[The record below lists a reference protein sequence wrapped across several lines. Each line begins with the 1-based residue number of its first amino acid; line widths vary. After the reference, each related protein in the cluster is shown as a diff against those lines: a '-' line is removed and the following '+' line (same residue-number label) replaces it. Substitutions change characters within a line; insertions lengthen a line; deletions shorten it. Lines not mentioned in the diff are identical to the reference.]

1 MVDGQ
6 VEGFDQLSRI
16 KPVNLEMNLLITIA
30 RCARMA
36 RFVRSRTVVNAS
48 NQINWY
54 WVFRHLKWCNPF
66 FYYRRIRKQRR
77 KAQLEAIPVGALD
90 ESTDFVVPTSRV
102 GDKRTSW
109 GVLQIGILAAVR
121 AQAEAEAREARQG
134 RKAGGRLWDAI
145 KSPMQFMRKREDNT
159 QMRQVAAIKIQR
171 AWRSHVR
178 FEAAMSTDGGSMF
191 GDLGIEDDSN
201 SFMNSHRSHSVNP
214 LDRVQNKRSVLAAFA
229 QMNSHAAPGGKLD
242 RREIKASLNMSNEQA
257 QGSRFQ
263 SQAGKG
269 RESQVGSDM
278 RELTGQRVA
287 LGVLLALIFTVVF
300 TYTEASTTSP
310 TTMIVLHNQTMN
322 NQFRMEA
329 LYAARNSSVPN
340 MYLYLPANDDPISF
354 DMAGVKDLKP
364 SERIRYEV
372 LDTLGRETAAEFSY
386 RDEVVQAAIT
396 EIVATLF
403 IVLVWFFGVT
413 AFAGPVMSL
422 VVVPIE
428 RMVRLLGMLMMD
440 PLGYQSTQKFKNF
453 LIEEDKLIKN
463 TRWTKEVLKGMET
476 SFLMSTILRI
486 GSLMKVGFGS
496 AGVEIIRNNL
506 QKGQSKNMLILTT
519 QGSTVSCI
527 FLFCDIRNF
536 TDATECLQEEVFVF
550 TNRIAA
556 VVHSICHSY
565 GGAANKNVGDAFLLS
580 WSLEDGEAGKNST
593 SGDRIRGDGVLKA
606 KSNQADKAL
615 LSVIKICISL
625 YYDNY
630 YLEPLSETARNKL
643 KDKLKRRSGP
653 VVQMG
658 FGLHAGKAVQGAI
671 GSQRKI
677 DATYVS
683 EAVER
688 AEFLESSTKKY
699 GLKMLMSGNFHRLLH
714 PNTRRRCRKI
724 DRILLQDD
732 EEDADEDDDEL
743 HGELMELFTFD
754 MDVAAIHR
762 PQLKSRADENG
773 TISDSG
779 SMTGDPSAARK
790 MRKGDR
796 RSHGSSR
803 QIRNRRRSVSLRPQ
817 QMTNGS
823 EELMLSGPGANNS
836 DSHTRGAP
844 SLVGGGTV
852 VGSTHSDDGTP
863 PAYQGSPELVL
874 PTGPALYS
882 HNIWQS
888 PDMKRI
894 RDKFVQGLFFQ
905 KFQSGLQAFYNK
917 DWEMARQC
925 FQTVL
930 ENFDDGPS
938 KYFMDQ
944 MKKHKGVPP
953 KNFLEYGLA

>member
-1 MVDGQ
+1 VQ
-6 VEGFDQLSRI
+6 GFDNAFRLR
-16 KPVNLEMNLLITIA
+16 PVGMELNLLIQIA
-30 RCARMA
+30 RCARLA
-36 RFVRSRTVVNAS
+36 RFVRSRTVINAS

-54 WVFRHLKWCNPF
+54 WFFKHVKFCNPL
-66 FYYRRIRKQRR
+66 FYYKRIRNNRR
-77 KAQLEAIPVGALD
+77 QARLESLGTVD
-90 ESTDFVVPTSRV
+90 ESTSFVQTSRG

-121 AQAEAEAREARQG
+121 AQAEAEAREARAA
-134 RKAGGRLWDAI
+134 RKAGFWDTL
-145 KSPMQFMRKREDNT
+145 KRPFGFMRKQEVYP
-159 QMRQVAAIKIQR
+159 QIRQVAAIKIQR
-171 AWRSHVR
+171 AWRQHVR
-178 FEAAMSTDGGSMF
+178 FEAAMSTDGGSML
-191 GDLGIEDDSN
+191 GDLALDDDSN
-201 SFMNSHRSHSVNP
+201 SFMNSHRSHYVNP
-214 LDRVQNKRSVLAAFA
+214 LDRVQGNKRSVLSAFG
-229 QMNSHAAPGGKLD
+229 QMNIHAGGKLD
-242 RREIKASLNMSNEQA
+242 AHEIKASFGTNRNEQS
-257 QGSRFQ
+257 GSRFQ
-263 SQAGKG
+263 SQAGRG

-287 LGVLLALIFTVVF
+287 IGVLLALVFTVVF
-300 TYTEASTTSP
+300 TYTESSSTWP
-310 TTMIVLHNQTMN
+310 TTMVVLHNQTMN
-322 NQFRMEA
+322 DQYRMDA
-329 LYAARNSSVPN
+329 LSVARNTTASK
-340 MYLYLPANDDPISF
+340 MYLYEPAMDDIIVFPVEG
-354 DMAGVKDLKP
+354 AKELRP
-364 SERIRYEV
+364 RERIRYV
-372 LDTLGRETAAEFSY
+372 VTDASGQETAAEFAF
-386 RDEVVQAAIT
+386 RDEIVQEALT
-396 EIVATLF
+396 DIVATLF
-403 IVLVWFFGVT
+403 VLVVWFFGVT

-453 LIEEDKLIKN
+453 LIEEEKLINN
-463 TRWTKEVLKGMET
+463 TGWTRDVLKGMET

-496 AGVEIIRNNL
+496 AGVEIIRNSL

-519 QGSTVSCI
+519 QGSTVACI
-527 FLFCDIRNF
+527 FLFCDIRQF

-556 VVHSICHSY
+556 VIHSICHSY

-580 WSLEDGEAGKNST
+580 WSLEDNEGNKNNSYSART
-593 SGDRIRGDGVLKA
+593 REDGVLKA
-606 KSNQADKAL
+606 TSNQADKAL

-643 KDKLKRRSGP
+643 KDKIKKRTGP

-699 GLKMLMSGNFHRLLH
+699 GLELLMSGSFHRLLH

-724 DRILLQDD
+724 DRVLLQDSD
-732 EEDADEDDDEL
+732 EDADEDDDEL

-762 PQLKSRADENG
+762 PQIKTRGVENE

-779 SMTGDPSAARK
+779 SIIIEGGRK
-790 MRKGDR
+790 VRKIIER
-796 RSHGSSR
+796 RS
-803 QIRNRRRSVSLRPQ
+803 QIRNRRRSISLRLQPAL
-817 QMTNGS
+817 NGS
-823 EELMLSGPGANNS
+823 EEFNLSGPGGTENS
-836 DSHTRGAP
+836 QRGAQ
-844 SLVGGGTV
+844 SLLGVGTV
-852 VGSTHSDDGTP
+852 VSSSNSVEESP
-863 PAYQGSPELVL
+863 SLYQGLPELVL

-882 HNIWQS
+882 HNVWQS
-888 PDMKRI
+888 PDMKRV

-905 KFQSGLQAFYNK
+905 KFQAGLQAYYNK
-917 DWEMARQC
+917 DWDMARQC
-925 FQTVL
+925 FLTVL

-938 KYFMDQ
+938 KHFMNE
-944 MKKHKGVPP
+944 MKKNKGVPP
-953 KNFLEYGLA
+953 KDFLEYSLA